1 MLEAVFWLS
10 AILVFWTYL
19 GYPMAMGALAFV
31 RPAPIE
37 PRPRPGAP
45 TVTVVLAVR
54 DEASR
59 LEHRVDNLLAQT
71 GLISAP
77 QIVIAYNG
85 CTDNTPLIARSL
97 AQRHPH
103 VEALGSPGEEGKAG
117 ALNRGVEAATGEI
130 IIFADGRQM
139 FAADTIQRLLEPYT
153 DPNVG
158 AVSGR
163 LIILET
169 DVPAVGGVG
178 TYWKLESWLRDS
190 ESRSGSVVGS
200 TGAVH
205 SVRKELYGTLP
216 PGLILDD
223 VMIPMNVVMQGFRA
237 VRVNN
242 AVAWDVPAPS
252 SGTEF
257 RRKLRTL
264 VGNLQLVQ
272 HEPKVLSPGENPLF
286 FRFVSHKL
294 LRLVAPLLL
303 LTMLVAAIP
312 LSQPFYRGVLAAQVL
327 VYVLGV
333 LGLLFP
339 IRVLSLPAG
348 FVLLNGAA
356 LAAILKR
363 RSDASAIWHG
373 TSTPTPWTAPDP
385 VELTSPAER
394 REAS

>member
-10 AILVFWTYL
+10 ATLVFWTYL
-19 GYPMAMGALAFV
+19 GYPMAMGALARL
-31 RPAPIE
+31 RPLPIGY
-37 PRPRPGAP
+37 RPRPGAP
-45 TVTVVLAVR
+45 TISVVLAVR

-59 LEHRVDNLLAQT
+59 LEQRIENLVAQV
-71 GLISAP
+71 GLGSRPEI
-77 QIVIAYNG
+77 IIAYNG

-97 AQRHPH
+97 AQRYDQ
-103 VEALGSPGEEGKAG
+103 VVALGSPGEEGKAG
-117 ALNRGVEAATGEI
+117 ALNRGVEVATGEI
-130 IIFADGRQM
+130 IIFADARQM
-139 FAADTIQRLLEPYT
+139 FAADTIQRLLEPFT
-153 DPNVG
+153 DPHVG

-169 DVPAVGGVG
+169 DLPAVGGVG

-205 SVRKELYGTLP
+205 AMRRSLYEPLP

-223 VMIPMNVVMQGFRA
+223 VLIPMRVVMSGSRA
-237 VRVNN
+237 VRVTN
-242 AVAWDVPAPS
+242 AVAWDIPAPS
-252 SGTEF
+252 SATEF

-264 VGNLQLVQ
+264 VGNLQLLR
-272 HEPKVLSPGENPLF
+272 HERRLMSPAQNPLF
-286 FRFVSHKL
+286 LRFVSHKL

-303 LTMLVAAIP
+303 LTMLIAAIP
-312 LSQPFYRGVLAAQVL
+312 LNEPFYRAVLAGQLL

-339 IRVLSLPAG
+339 IRALSLPAG

-356 LAAILKR
+356 LAAIVKG
-363 RSDASAIWHG
+363 RSDAQGVWHE
-373 TSTPTPWTAPDP
+373 TSTTRQWMTPDP
-385 VELTSPAER
+385 LEIPSPAEH